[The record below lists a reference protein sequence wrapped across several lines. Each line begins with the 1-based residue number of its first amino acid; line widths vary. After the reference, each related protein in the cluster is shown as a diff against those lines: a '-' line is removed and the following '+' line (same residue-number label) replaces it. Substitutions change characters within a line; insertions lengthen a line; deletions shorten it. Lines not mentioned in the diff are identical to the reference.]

1 MKTKLTAGLTVAVAL
16 LVAGPASAAPTVT
29 EFDIPTAASLPQDIV
44 VGPDGNLWFAEKD
57 GDKIGRV
64 TPGDPPLIEEF
75 DVPTNFTD
83 PFNITLGPDGKIWF
97 SGMFNGAGGVGR
109 MTPAN
114 PTDRQG
120 FGGFNVTAPAGIAA
134 GPDNKIWLGDSAQ
147 GKVVRIDPTTGNEE
161 TISDIPINGGSFNV
175 RNLSPGPSGDPNV
188 WVTDFGGQIAKVS
201 PTGLAGESTTF
212 NVPGDGAWDIAVGPD
227 NNLWYTAPEG
237 NNSKVGRI
245 TPAGEFGT
253 QFDVTDAGDQL
264 GITVGPDGAL
274 WFAQAVANNIGRL
287 TLDGQF
293 SEVKGLSPG
302 ARPEYIAA
310 GPNNTLW
317 FTEKDGNRI
326 GRITGIELPQP
337 PAPPGGSQ
345 PTTPIVVA
353 ADTTAPDIDSLTID
367 PRRFRAGRLLPSASA
382 VGTGTTIS
390 FNTSEA
396 STVTLSFERA
406 LPGRKVGRTCRKPSR
421 GNRGKRPCTRYHR
434 VIQTVVLPVEAG
446 ARQIRFQG
454 RLTRR
459 RSLPPGLYRM
469 TLKAKDAAGNVSTPD
484 QAKFRLLPRRRNRR

>member
-44 VGPDGNLWFAEKD
+44 LGPDGNLWFAELQ
-57 GDKIGRV
+57 GHKIGKV
-64 TPGDPPLIEEF
+64 NPANPSQIQEF
-75 DVPTNFTD
+75 DALDNLTGPL
-83 PFNITLGPDGKIWF
+83 NITVGPDGNIWYSGKLSNF
-97 SGMFNGAGGVGR
+97 SAVGR
-109 MTPAN
+109 INPAN
-114 PTDRQG
+114 PTDVHAYG
-120 FGGFNVTAPAGIAA
+120 FAPLQDPRGITT
-134 GPDNKIWLGDSAQ
+134 GPDNNIWLGDGSGDVIRINPAN
-147 GKVVRIDPTTGNEE
+147 GLKVGNN
-161 TISDIPINGGSFNV
+161 IPLGGTFGT
-175 RNLSPGPSGDPNV
+175 RNLTKGPDNNIWATS
-188 WVTDFGGQIAKVS
+188 FGGEIAKVVNDDL
-201 PTGLAGESTTF
+201 PVVTRYDVTANAT
-212 NVPGDGAWDIAVGPD
+212 WDIVTGPD
-227 NNLWYTAPEG
+227 NNLWYTAPDG
-237 NNSKVGRI
+237 NVIGRI
-245 TPAGEFGT
+245 TTVGVFTEFPVTAG
-253 QFDVTDAGDQL
+253 GDQF
-264 GITVGPDGAL
+264 GITVGPDNAL
-274 WFAQAVANNIGRL
+274 WFAQAIANSIGRI
-287 TLDGQF
+287 TTDGQF
-293 SEVKGLSPG
+293 SEVKGLTAG

-310 GPNNTLW
+310 GPDNTLW